1 MTDSTDV
8 ANITPEEREARGSLP
23 VAVGRRHLLRGAV
36 GSVPVVLTLV
46 SRPVIAG
53 GSSAA
58 CRTASAFG
66 SINASRPGGT
76 VYCSGRTPGYWKTH
90 TNWPSPYKAS
100 GSQASQFNAVF
111 GSAGGYPGMSLLAV
125 LGLMSGGKDALA
137 RHIVAALLN
146 AAQGLT
152 PATILSTT
160 LVKAIWTSYVT
171 KGYYSPTAGV
181 NWNADQIITWLQSTM
196 PA

>member
-1 MTDSTDV
+1 MADTTDV
-8 ANITPEEREARGSLP
+8 ASIAPNVSGAPQGL
-23 VAVGRRHLLRGAV
+23 AVGRRHLLRGAV

-53 GSSAA
+53 GSAA
-58 CRTASAFG
+58 CKTASAFG

-100 GSQASQFNAVF
+100 GTQASQFDAIF

-125 LGLMSGGKDALA
+125 LNLGGGGKDALA

-146 AAQGLT
+146 
-152 PATILSTT
+152 
-160 LVKAIWTSYVT
+160 
-171 KGYYSPTAGV
+171 
-181 NWNADQIITWLQSTM
+181 
-196 PA
+196 

>member
-1 MTDSTDV
+1 M
-8 ANITPEEREARGSLP
+8 
-23 VAVGRRHLLRGAV
+23 GRRHLLRGAA
-36 GSVPVVLTLV
+36 GAGPVMLTLV

-53 GSSAA
+53 EA

-76 VYCSGRTPGYWKTH
+76 VYCSGRTPGYWKSH
-90 TNWPSPYKAS
+90 TPWPSPYKAS
-100 GSQASQFNAVF
+100 GSHATQFDAVF
-111 GSAGGYPGMSLLAV
+111 GSVGGYPGMSLLAALN
-125 LGLMSGGKDALA
+125 LGAGGKDALA

-146 AAQGLT
+146 AAQGWT
-152 PATILSTT
+152 PASILSAT

-181 NWNADQIITWLQSTM
+181 NWNADQIVTWLLSTM
-196 PA
+196 PV

>member
-1 MTDSTDV
+1 M
-8 ANITPEEREARGSLP
+8 
-23 VAVGRRHLLRGAV
+23 GRRHLLRGAA
-36 GSVPVVLTLV
+36 GAGPVMLTLV

-53 GSSAA
+53 EA

-76 VYCSGRTPGYWKTH
+76 VYCSGRTPGYWKSH
-90 TNWPSPYKAS
+90 TPWPSPYKAS
-100 GSQASQFNAVF
+100 GSHATQFDAVF
-111 GSAGGYPGMSLLAV
+111 GSVGGYPGMSLLAALN
-125 LGLMSGGKDALA
+125 LGAGGKDALA

-146 AAQGLT
+146 AAQGWT
-152 PATILSTT
+152 PATILSAT

-181 NWNADQIITWLQSTM
+181 NWNADQIVTWLLSTM
-196 PA
+196 PV